1 MLVTLAV
8 DGSESLHTITVES
21 IRLYMYLC
29 IWQFLTY
36 TAKGTL
42 IVSVSTQLIYLYSP
56 FSFSFLFL
64 TVILGC
70 L

>member
-8 DGSESLHTITVES
+8 DGSESLHTVES

-42 IVSVSTQLIYLYSP
+42 IVSVSTQFIYFRL
-56 FSFSFLFL
+56 FSFSFLLL